1 MYYQQLVVQARRGI
15 QIFRINHLI
24 KEDELVLFSF
34 RCETF
39 PVLVKR
45 DLTDSSLVAP
55 VTMRTASF

>member
-15 QIFRINHLI
+15 QVFRINHLI
-24 KEDELVLFSF
+24 KEDEFVLFSF

-39 PVLVKR
+39 PVSDKG
-45 DLTDSSLVAP
+45 DLTYASLVAP

>member
-15 QIFRINHLI
+15 QVFIINHLI

-39 PVLVKR
+39 PVSDKR
-45 DLTDSSLVAP
+45 DLTDANLVAP
-55 VTMRTASF
+55 VTMRKASF